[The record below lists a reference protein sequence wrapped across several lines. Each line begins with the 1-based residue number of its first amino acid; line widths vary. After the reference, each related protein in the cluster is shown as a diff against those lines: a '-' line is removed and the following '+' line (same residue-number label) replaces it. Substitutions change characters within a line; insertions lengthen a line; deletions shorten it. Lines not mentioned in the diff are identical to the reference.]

1 MRLEIIGFLCLAEA
15 KVQSISKRS
24 SKKIKTAAGDVSF
37 KVLSETK
44 GNAVISPICIL
55 GAMYLTA
62 ATTEKNS
69 DSETQILKGL
79 WGTGKGQPYTDYSTL
94 KERLENAKQ
103 QDEYTLKDS
112 STSARLDSYSIILCS
127 MRN

>member
-79 WGTGKGQPYTDYSTL
+79 WGTGKGQPYTDYSNL
-94 KERLENAKQ
+94 KEKLENDKQ
-103 QDEYTLKDS
+103 QDQYTLKDS
-112 STSARLDSYSIILCS
+112 LTSARLDSH
-127 MRN
+127 N